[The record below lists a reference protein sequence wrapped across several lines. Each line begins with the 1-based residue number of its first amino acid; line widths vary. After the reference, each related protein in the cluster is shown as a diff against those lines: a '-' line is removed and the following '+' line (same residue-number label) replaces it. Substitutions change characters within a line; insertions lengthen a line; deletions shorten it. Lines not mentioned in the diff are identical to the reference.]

1 MPSNKVLHGM
11 MRREIAEAVGGV
23 NTNLAAITNPAI
35 VVVGESKTLALTDAG
50 KVLKVT
56 AAATITVPLNA
67 AVAFAIG
74 AEIVILSYTA
84 SDVAIVPDTN
94 VTLYSASSNR
104 KINGQYSAVTLK
116 KMATDEWALIGA
128 LKA

>member
-1 MPSNKVLHGM
+1 MDTKLLGKVRG
-11 MRREIAEAVGGV
+11 EIKEAIDGV

-35 VVVGESKTLALTDAG
+35 VVVGENKTLALTDAG

-84 SDVAIVPDTN
+84 ADVAIAPDTS
-94 VTLYSASSNR
+94 VTLYSVSSNR

-116 KMATDEWALIGA
+116 KMATDEWVLIGA